1 MVKAL
6 VWIIVIAAM
15 IAVSIGLVGLLVKI
29 VCWAFELTFTWKMV
43 VGIWVVLL
51 TLEIVCGSKEK

>member
-6 VWIIVIAAM
+6 AWIIIIAAM
-15 IAVSIGLVGLLVKI
+15 IAVSIGVVGLLVKI

-51 TLEIVCGSKEK
+51 TLGIVCGSEER

>member
-6 VWIIVIAAM
+6 AWIIIIAAM
-15 IAVSIGLVGLLVKI
+15 IAVSIVFVGLLVKI

-51 TLEIVCGSKEK
+51 TLGIVCGSEDK

>member
-1 MVKAL
+1 MGKAL
-6 VWIIVIAAM
+6 AWIIIIAAM
-15 IAVSIGLVGLLVKI
+15 IAVSIGFVGILVKI

-51 TLEIVCGSKEK
+51 TLGIVCGSEEK

>member
-6 VWIIVIAAM
+6 VWIIVIAAL
-15 IAVSIGLVGLLVKI
+15 IAASIGFVGLLVKI
-29 VCWAFELTFTWKMV
+29 VCWAFELAFTWKMV

-51 TLEIVCGSKEK
+51 MLGIVCGSEGR

>member
-6 VWIIVIAAM
+6 VWIIVIAAI
-15 IAVSIGLVGLLVKI
+15 IAASIGFVGLLVKV

-43 VGIWVVLL
+43 IGIWVVLL
-51 TLEIVCGSKEK
+51 TLGIVCGSEEK

>member
-1 MVKAL
+1 MGKAL
-6 VWIIVIAAM
+6 AWIIIIAAM
-15 IAVSIGLVGLLVKI
+15 IAVSIVFVGLIVKI

-51 TLEIVCGSKEK
+51 TLGIVCGSEEK

>member
-1 MVKAL
+1 MGKAL
-6 VWIIVIAAM
+6 AWIIIIAAM
-15 IAVSIGLVGLLVKI
+15 IAVSIVFVGLLVKI

-51 TLEIVCGSKEK
+51 TLGIVCGSEER

>member
-6 VWIIVIAAM
+6 VWIIVIAAL
-15 IAVSIGLVGLLVKI
+15 IAASIGFVGLLVKV
-29 VCWAFELTFTWKMV
+29 VCWAFELKFTWKAV

-51 TLEIVCGSKEK
+51 TLGIVCGSEEK

>member
-6 VWIIVIAAM
+6 VWIIIIAAM
-15 IAVSIGLVGLLVKI
+15 IAVSIGFVGLLVKI
-29 VCWAFELTFTWKMV
+29 VCWAFEFTFTWKMV

-51 TLEIVCGSKEK
+51 ILGIVCGSEEG

>member
-1 MVKAL
+1 MGKAL
-6 VWIIVIAAM
+6 AWIIIIAAM
-15 IAVSIGLVGLLVKI
+15 IAASIGFVGLIVKI

-51 TLEIVCGSKEK
+51 TLGIVCGSEER